1 MGDSKVNLW
10 ASLSSPH
17 CMCPSPLSSERRKAN
32 REPCALDRDV
42 EAWIATWASMD
53 PSPPPMPQDF
63 LQGPKFDL
71 PILIFH
77 ITILMVYLPST
88 PPRPQIWP
96 SNFDLLPSNFD
107 FLHSNFD
114 LLPSKFDLLPS
125 NFDLFSRSLG
135 ALSVLILKDFNGFFL
150 FYLPILYFYLPILTF
165 YLPISTFYIPI
176 STSYLPI
183 LILYLPILSF
193 LLAA

>member
-135 ALSVLILKDFNGFFL
+135 ALSVLILKDFNGFF
-150 FYLPILYFYLPILTF
+150 YFTFQFCIFTFQFWPFTFQFRPFTFQFRPLTF
-165 YLPISTFYIPI
+165 QF
-176 STSYLPI
+176 
-183 LILYLPILSF
+183 
-193 LLAA
+193 